1 MLINLR
7 TNQTRKNDKE
17 SKQRRCQ
24 ICVSTAMSTITDLS
38 DNKQK
43 KKFFNCTNM
52 YGERHIPEKE
62 ESKSKDN
69 KK

>member
-17 SKQRRCQ
+17 NKQRRCQ

-38 DNKQK
+38 E
-43 KKFFNCTNM
+43 KKFFKCTNM

>member
-1 MLINLR
+1 
-7 TNQTRKNDKE
+7 
-17 SKQRRCQ
+17 
-24 ICVSTAMSTITDLS
+24 MSTITDLS

-43 KKFFNCTNM
+43 KFFKCTNM
-52 YGERHIPEKE
+52 YGERHNPEKE